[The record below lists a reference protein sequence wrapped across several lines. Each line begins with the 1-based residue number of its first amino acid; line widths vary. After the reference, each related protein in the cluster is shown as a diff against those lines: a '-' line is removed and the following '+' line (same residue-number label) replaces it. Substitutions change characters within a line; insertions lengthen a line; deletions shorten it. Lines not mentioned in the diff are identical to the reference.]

1 MTAPLAST
9 SSTSRKPAPKPSN
22 PYANYS
28 TAASLGYA
36 DPDAE
41 RLAAEA
47 EYRRTQGVAGDWEV
61 VTSSS
66 ATPVEMAAYS
76 AADTLKRSA
85 DMAMDEEDAREFKL
99 RKKILNRGLGEIYDP
114 GMIPIKLKKEP
125 TPPPEASA
133 APLEQPSVRPEA
145 PKWTSVRWRRAD
157 EVKEEDD
164 ERDSDLAGRSD
175 SAPNVEDAEVRKEK
189 EPVIKREEL
198 AVKEGLPT
206 TIETPGLSGDHALSS
221 ADNTRPKPE
230 GVDVPALS
238 ATDSTSSLF
247 RKRKTRPNGMKG
259 KA

>member
-9 SSTSRKPAPKPSN
+9 SSTPRKPAPKPSN

-28 TAASLGYA
+28 TAASLGYT

-66 ATPVEMAAYS
+66 ATPVETVASS

-85 DMAMDEEDAREFKL
+85 EMALDEEDVREFKL
-99 RKKILNRGLGEIYDP
+99 RKKTLKVGLDEIYDP
-114 GMIPIKLKKEP
+114 GLVPIKLKSQL

-133 APLEQPSVRPEA
+133 VPLEQPSVRSEA
-145 PKWTSVRWRRAD
+145 RKWTPVRWRRAG
-157 EVKEEDD
+157 EVVKEEEDG
-164 ERDSDLAGRSD
+164 RDSALAERSD
-175 SAPNVEDAEVRKEK
+175 SAPNVENAVKKEEESVVKK
-189 EPVIKREEL
+189 EDL
-198 AVKEGLPT
+198 AVKEGLAT
-206 TIETPGLSGDHALSS
+206 TMEIPSWSGDHALSS
-221 ADNTRPKPE
+221 ADNLKPKRE
-230 GVDVPALS
+230 EVEVLALS
-238 ATDSTSSLF
+238 TTDSSGSLF
-247 RKRKTRPNGMKG
+247 RKRKSRPNGMKG